1 MSDPQEFIEL
11 PVNKDYFY
19 SVVPQGVKFGK
30 VTEGDEFGLAGL
42 GAIFTTGIHFNM
54 VPASL
59 SVEFFKRLLDGVD
72 YYEENGVYY
81 TSCGLE
87 MRDLWFMVE
96 EHWIQ
101 IRGQDLLTDISE
113 TRDNTLCMINF
124 LPSVDD
130 FWVLGNTIFKDYYV
144 YHNPERGVMGWV
156 PTAQRFKSPLIEGV
170 PPARE
175 LAFEY
180 NAQFAY
186 LKIGI
191 MLGMWAI
198 TIVTAMFIFTTSFSG
213 VSFLNQG
220 SYKQK

>member
-1 MSDPQEFIEL
+1 
-11 PVNKDYFY
+11 
-19 SVVPQGVKFGK
+19 
-30 VTEGDEFGLAGL
+30 
-42 GAIFTTGIHFNM
+42 
-54 VPASL
+54 
-59 SVEFFKRLLDGVD
+59 
-72 YYEENGVYY
+72 
-81 TSCGLE
+81 
-87 MRDLWFMVE
+87 
-96 EHWIQ
+96 
-101 IRGQDLLTDISE
+101 
-113 TRDNTLCMINF
+113 MINF

>member
-30 VTEGDEFGLAGL
+30 VTEGDEFGLAGI

-59 SVEFFKRLLDGVD
+59 SVEFFRRLLDGVD

>member
-1 MSDPQEFIEL
+1 MSDPKEFIEL

-30 VTEGDEFGLAGL
+30 VTEGDEFGLAGI

-220 SYKQK
+220 SYKHK

>member
-1 MSDPQEFIEL
+1 MSDPKEFIEL

-220 SYKQK
+220 SYKHK

>member
-30 VTEGDEFGLAGL
+30 VTEGDEFGLAGI

-220 SYKQK
+220 SHNQK

>member
-30 VTEGDEFGLAGL
+30 VTEGDEFGLAGI

-220 SYKQK
+220 SHKQK

>member
-1 MSDPQEFIEL
+1 MSDAKEFIEL

-30 VTEGDEFGLAGL
+30 VTEGNEFGLG
-42 GAIFTTGIHFNM
+42 GIGMIFTTGIHFNM

-59 SVEFFKRLLDGVD
+59 SVEFFKRLLAGVN

-81 TSCGLE
+81 TGCGNELQ
-87 MRDLWFMVE
+87 DLWFMVE

-113 TRDNTLCMINF
+113 TRDNTLCMIAF
-124 LPSVDD
+124 LPSVDE

-156 PTAQRFKSPLIEGV
+156 PTAQRFKSPLIEAV

-198 TIVTAMFIFTTSFSG
+198 TIVTAMFVFTTSFSG
-213 VSFLNQG
+213 LTFLNQG
-220 SYKQK
+220 SYKQN